1 MMRPAINST
10 DDPPVPI
17 TDILLR
23 EYVYA
28 LRRRIEVGQDLMESL
43 VDDIRRL
50 KQERDGLQTQL
61 ERVLVDLHWYEA
73 KRKMDT
79 V

>member
-1 MMRPAINST
+1 MLRPAINST

-17 TDILLR
+17 TDVLLR

-28 LRRRIEVGQDLMESL
+28 MRRRIEVGNDLLEALTSDL
-43 VDDIRRL
+43 RGV
-50 KQERDGLQTQL
+50 KQERDGLANQL
-61 ERVLVDLHWYEA
+61 ERVMLDLYWYESG
-73 KRKMDT
+73 RKIDK

>member
-17 TDILLR
+17 TDVLLR

-28 LRRRIEVGQDLMESL
+28 LRRRIEVGQDLLESL
-43 VDDIRRL
+43 VEDLRRL
-50 KQERDGLQTQL
+50 KQERDGLQNQL
-61 ERVLVDLHWYEA
+61 ERVLVDLHWYES
-73 KRKMDT
+73 KRKMEPT
-79 V
+79 

>member
-10 DDPPVPI
+10 DDPPIPI
-17 TDILLR
+17 HDLQLR
-23 EYVYA
+23 EYVFA

-43 VDDIRRL
+43 VEDIRRL
-50 KQERDGLQTQL
+50 KQERDGLQNQL

-73 KRKMDT
+73 KRKMDP

>member
-1 MMRPAINST
+1 MIRPAINST

-17 TDILLR
+17 QDLLLR
-23 EYVYA
+23 EYVYG
-28 LRRRIEVGQDLMESL
+28 LRRRIEVSQDLAESL
-43 VDDIRRL
+43 VEDIRRL
-50 KQERDGLQTQL
+50 KQERDGLQNQL

-73 KRKMDT
+73 KRKMDS